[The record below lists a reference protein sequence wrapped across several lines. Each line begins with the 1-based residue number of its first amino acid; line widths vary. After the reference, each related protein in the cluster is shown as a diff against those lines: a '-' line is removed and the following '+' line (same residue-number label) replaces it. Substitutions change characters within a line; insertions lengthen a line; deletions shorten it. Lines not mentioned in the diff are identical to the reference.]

1 MKYKVTGGQDGVS
14 GIDVGQRRYEAGETV
29 DMPASKAEWL
39 LECGYLAPLD
49 AKSVS
54 NTAGD
59 SDQVATEEET
69 E

>member
-14 GIDVGQRRYEAGETV
+14 GINVGERRYEAGETV

-39 LECGYLAPLD
+39 LEYGYLEPLGS
-49 AKSVS
+49 KSVP
-54 NTAGD
+54 NAAED
-59 SDQVATEEET
+59 SDQAATEGET

>member
-14 GIDVGQRRYEAGETV
+14 GINVGERRYEAGETV

-39 LECGYLAPLD
+39 LEYGYVEPLD
-49 AKSVS
+49 SKSVP
-54 NTAGD
+54 NTADD
-59 SDQVATEEET
+59 SDQAATEGET

>member
-14 GIDVGQRRYEAGETV
+14 GINVGERRYEAGETV

-39 LECGYLAPLD
+39 LEYGYVEPLD
-49 AKSVS
+49 PKSVS
-54 NTAGD
+54 NAADD
-59 SDQVATEEET
+59 SDQVVTEGET